1 MSDSA
6 VNKEKQ
12 VKYFQYCLKILP
24 QPYTSTDTNR
34 MTLVFFAVSGL
45 DVLGALD
52 LIKNRQQIIEWIYSL
67 QIVSSNGLDCP
78 PHPLS
83 IVTKLRVVSCRVV
96 SCRVVSCRVFWAPI
110 WLTWMMMKWP
120 GFSGFKGGAGAF
132 LIVSF
137 CLCRS

>member
-83 IVTKLRVVSCRVV
+83 IVTKLPTVVSCRVV
-96 SCRVVSCRVFWAPI
+96 SCLLGTYLAHHEMARIQWIQMEVLVP
-110 WLTWMMMKWP
+110 
-120 GFSGFKGGAGAF
+120 FS
-132 LIVSF
+132 
-137 CLCRS
+137 